1 MNNPN
6 KAKPVTIALYPAQ
19 IKEIEKIEDLTGQSR
34 SNLIQQAVNAL
45 ISQYRT
51 ALEQAKGEEA

>member
-1 MNNPN
+1 MDNPN

-19 IKEIEKIEDLTGQSR
+19 IKEIGKIENLTGQSR

-45 ISQYRT
+45 ISQYKA
-51 ALEQAKGEEA
+51 ALEQAKGGEA